1 MLSKRACIIRRLQ
14 SALLVSLLI
23 AFIACHHH
31 HETEAPEQVKQP
43 KQETEAQIFVG
54 LASYY
59 GFETGSGPT
68 ASGQRFDPSA
78 LTAAHRTLPFGT
90 KVMVTNLEN
99 NRTVVVTI
107 TDRGPERKDRLID
120 LSFAAA
126 KELDMLTVGVVK
138 VRVEVVHD

>member
-1 MLSKRACIIRRLQ
+1 MVGV
-14 SALLVSLLI
+14 ALCSFLAVI
-23 AFIACHHH
+23 GCHHH
-31 HETEAPEQVKQP
+31 HETEAPEQPKQP
-43 KQETEAQIFVG
+43 KQEPEAQIFVG

-59 GFETGSGPT
+59 GVEMANQVT
-68 ASGQRFDPSA
+68 ASGDRFDPNA

-99 NRTVVVTI
+99 NRTVIVTI
-107 TDRGPERKDRLID
+107 TDRGPDRKDRLID

>member
-1 MLSKRACIIRRLQ
+1 MMQKTRALQ
-14 SALLVSLLI
+14 SAVLISLLI

-31 HETEAPEQVKQP
+31 HETEAPEQPKQP
-43 KQETEAQIFVG
+43 KQEPEAQIFVG

-59 GFETGSGPT
+59 GVEMTNQVT
-68 ASGQRFDPSA
+68 ASGERFDPNG

-99 NRTVVVTI
+99 NRSVIVTI

-126 KELDMLTVGVVK
+126 RELDMLTVGVVK
-138 VRVEVVHD
+138 VRVEVVHE

>member
-1 MLSKRACIIRRLQ
+1 MSVNRLKNVMVGV
-14 SALLVSLLI
+14 ALCGFLAVI
-23 AFIACHHH
+23 GCHHH
-31 HETEAPEQVKQP
+31 HETEAPEQP
-43 KQETEAQIFVG
+43 KQEPEAQIFVG

-59 GFETGSGPT
+59 GLEMANQVT
-68 ASGQRFDPSA
+68 ASGDRFDPNA

-99 NRTVVVTI
+99 NRQVVVTI